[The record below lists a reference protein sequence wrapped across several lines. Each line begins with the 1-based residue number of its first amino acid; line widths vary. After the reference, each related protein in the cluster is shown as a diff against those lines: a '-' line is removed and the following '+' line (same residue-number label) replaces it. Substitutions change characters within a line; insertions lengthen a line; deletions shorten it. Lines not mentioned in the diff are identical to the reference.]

1 MDFHQNI
8 SFRFQRLNLRKLAF
22 LAALI
27 VLGGRQAGATEYT
40 STNFKVIDPVISVG
54 GGRSTSNTYQAEQ
67 SFGQPATG
75 ISSSAS
81 FELKGGLLY
90 FATPSAATPSPTP
103 TPAATPSAVG
113 TGGPL
118 SPSKIVFPALQ
129 FLLPPA
135 EIPKKCPEGFEPS
148 DLNCDKKVDLKDL
161 SIFLYFSS
169 IPEPEKFSPA
179 DLNRDAKVDTR
190 DLSILFS
197 QWNGKFL
204 TFTPESQIKA
214 LADRLNVAA
223 PEGGLA
229 FVGGGKVRAASAPAL
244 PEERETKKNILKT
257 LISFVAGLFAKLAS
271 LMQALI
277 KSILNPAAGAGLLPV
292 GGSTSA

>member
-1 MDFHQNI
+1 M
-8 SFRFQRLNLRKLAF
+8 
-22 LAALI
+22 LI
-27 VLGGRQAGATEYT
+27 VLVLGGRQAGATEYS

-67 SFGQPATG
+67 SFGQPAAG

-81 FELKGGLLY
+81 FELKGGFLY
-90 FATPSAATPSPTP
+90 FPAPSVSAPAPAATPTP
-103 TPAATPSAVG
+103 TPSVVG

-118 SPSKIVFPALQ
+118 FPSAIVFPALR
-129 FLLPPA
+129 LVVPPPA
-135 EIPKKCPEGFEPS
+135 EVLERCRRAGFEPS
-148 DLNCDKKVDLKDL
+148 DLNCDGKVNLEDL

-169 IPEPEKFSPA
+169 VQEKLSPA

-197 QWNGKFL
+197 RWNGKIL

-214 LADRLNVAA
+214 LAEKLSVAA

-229 FVGGGKVRAASAPAL
+229 FVGGGKVQATSTPQLAEGGRAGWDAL
-244 PEERETKKNILKT
+244 RALFS
-257 LISFVAGLFAKLAS
+257 LIVGLLSKLAGLIKAIAGSVFQPVLDVGS
-271 LMQALI
+271 LLEGLI
-277 KSILNPAAGAGLLPV
+277 RNAGR
-292 GGSTSA
+292 